1 MIIVTFIHFS
11 VQETGLTTTTTKN
24 VTKVNK
30 QTEMTTKI
38 NKQQHQLFCLCWN
51 PGIYF
56 KTLMLF
62 IFQKEETKVILS
74 FCLKCFF

>member
-38 NKQQHQLFCLCWN
+38 NKQQHQLFCLC
-51 PGIYF
+51 
-56 KTLMLF
+56 
-62 IFQKEETKVILS
+62 
-74 FCLKCFF
+74 